1 MVILFH
7 LYSFY
12 ESLKSR
18 SKYSILQIYQLFDAF
33 SAISRK
39 DEMKISFHLNWI
51 TSNIHNKTVFM
62 ADERHAAFSSIPK
75 NFCAA

>member
-12 ESLKSR
+12 ENVKHMI
-18 SKYSILQIYQLFDAF
+18 KYLILQIYQLFNAF

-39 DEMKISFHLNWI
+39 DEIKISFHLNWI
-51 TSNIHNKTVFM
+51 TSNIYNEKVFT
-62 ADERHAAFSSIPK
+62 ADERDSAVSSIQEY
-75 NFCAA
+75 F